1 MFIRSFTFAFS
12 VLLLAGCQSG
22 GHDSYRSPKPTAAQE
37 KDQALQRD
45 VYEKLISRVLAREG
59 DLANT
64 QGRDGSFNLMLTL
77 DDKNRIIGCGTLP
90 NKKVDARVYPY
101 NRKLAEDLRSICWT
115 AVFPELPSSLIDP
128 ETKTARVVAPVL
140 VYPLVAL
147 SPDTRARREAAL
159 HDKAQNDFLFTQ
171 LLAPLPIDSIGVAT
185 LMMMTDSTG
194 QVRECAAS
202 LDPHSLR
209 PSEFRQDDALLAGLV
224 QRCKQL
230 DMSTM
235 PGFVANTQGMTSA
248 FHRVEYTPWKAGL
261 KPAQSQSCSTTG
273 SRASTQGC

>member
-1 MFIRSFTFAFS
+1 MFIRLFTFAFS
-12 VLLLAGCQSG
+12 ALLLAGCQSG
-22 GHDSYRSPKPTAAQE
+22 ANNPDSPSRLTAAQE
-37 KDQALQRD
+37 KEQALQRD

-77 DDKNRIIGCGTLP
+77 DDKNRIIGCGTRP

-128 ETKTARVVAPVL
+128 ETKTARVAAPVL

-159 HDKAQNDFLFTQ
+159 HDKAQNDFLFQQ

-185 LMMMTDSTG
+185 LLMMTDSTG
-194 QVRECAAS
+194 HVRECAAS

-209 PSEFRQDDALLAGLV
+209 ASEFRQDDALLAGLV

-235 PGFVANTQGMTSA
+235 PGFVPNTRGMTSA

-273 SRASTQGC
+273 SQASTQGC

>member
-1 MFIRSFTFAFS
+1 MFKRSLTFAFS
-12 VLLLAGCQSG
+12 ALLLAGCQSG
-22 GHDSYRSPKPTAAQE
+22 TDDSYRSPKLTAAQE
-37 KDQALQRD
+37 KEQALQRD

-77 DDKNRIIGCGTLP
+77 DDKNRIIGCGTRP

-128 ETKTARVVAPVL
+128 ETKTARVAAPVL

-159 HDKAQNDFLFTQ
+159 HDKAQNDFLFKQ

-185 LMMMTDSTG
+185 LLMMTDSTG
-194 QVRECAAS
+194 HVRECAAS

-209 PSEFRQDDALLAGLV
+209 ASEFRQDDALLAGLV

-235 PGFVANTQGMTSA
+235 PGFVPNTRGMTSA

-261 KPAQSQSCSTTG
+261 KHAQSQSCSTTG
-273 SRASTQGC
+273 SQASTQGC

>member
-1 MFIRSFTFAFS
+1 MFKRSLTFAFS
-12 VLLLAGCQSG
+12 ALLLAGCQSATIDP
-22 GHDSYRSPKPTAAQE
+22 DSPPKLTAAQE
-37 KDQALQRD
+37 KEEALQRD
-45 VYEKLISRVLAREG
+45 VFEKLISRVLAREG

-77 DDKNRIIGCGTLP
+77 DDKNRIIGCGTRP

-115 AVFPELPSSLIDP
+115 AVFPELPLSLIDP
-128 ETKTARVVAPVL
+128 ETKTARVAAPVL

-159 HDKAQNDFLFTQ
+159 HDKAQNDFLFQQ

-185 LMMMTDSTG
+185 LLMMTDSTG
-194 QVRECAAS
+194 HVRECAAS

-209 PSEFRQDDALLAGLV
+209 ASEFRQDDALLAGLV

-235 PGFVANTQGMTSA
+235 PGFVPNTRGMTSA

-273 SRASTQGC
+273 SQASTQGC